1 MGYMMATNEERT
13 RENRARR
20 VAERR
25 GYRLEKTRRRDPQAI
40 DYGTFYLIS
49 LATGRQAF
57 ASTSLDEVEAF
68 LEKANK

>member
-49 LATGRQAF
+49 ITTEKQALA
-57 ASTSLDEVEAF
+57 SKSLDEIEAF

>member
-1 MGYMMATNEERT
+1 MATNEERT

-49 LATGRQAF
+49 LATGGKRLPA
-57 ASTSLDEVEAF
+57 
-68 LEKANK
+68 